1 MKLLSA
7 VRVSIGVLIAVAM
20 ATVQPAFAA
29 NYPLEILNIK
39 PAGTGGMVS
48 THRIYRA
55 YPGLEYNIRAAIAGG
70 AYPYTFSL
78 SNAPAGMTIDARGT
92 IVWVNPQAD
101 ATPTITVRDSEGTQ
115 VSASWT
121 IDVTTNGFKFLDA
134 VNGSDSAAG
143 TASAPWRTFQGLYNR
158 GLPAEIIYWRAGMYT
173 PAGIPVEN
181 DNVANGEE
189 RIVWNGSE
197 RPTTWLAY
205 PGERP
210 VFDFGYTGAGYPY
223 GTLSVPRI
231 RISEPNMYIDGF
243 EFRRSMTMA
252 FQVNQSNTHATT
264 FRRNHFDRHGPG
276 IDGGNSAFIMFVA
289 GANQG
294 VGTIIQDNTFSNI
307 QYGSANCALKLYM
320 LHKVL
325 IEDNVFRDTTPGSE
339 GVLAIKA
346 TSSQYMVRGNLFYNI
361 GTLAIGGNQNSGNG
375 VITTGE
381 MLYNTVLVP
390 SGGALELN
398 QNGAAGQA
406 FIYRN
411 TFVGTVLASNVDGAD
426 GPFRLYFNVIVN
438 NVSGTPSG
446 SHITHG
452 QVSDP
457 SRIILTNN
465 LTGYPSNNIVDSQGQ
480 LTAGYASYL
489 GTHGAQL
496 GNGPRPPTNVRIIR

>member
-7 VRVSIGVLIAVAM
+7 FRVSVGVLIAVAM

-39 PAGTGGMVS
+39 PAGTGGMVA

-55 YPGLEYNIRAAIAGG
+55 YPGFEYNIRAAIHGG

-134 VNGSDSAAG
+134 VNGNDSAAG
-143 TASAPWRTFQGLYNR
+143 TVGAPWRTFLGLYNR
-158 GLPAEIIYWRAGMYT
+158 GVVGEIIYWRAGTYT
-173 PAGIPVEN
+173 PDGVPVQN
-181 DNVANGEE
+181 PDNANGEE
-189 RIVWNGSE
+189 RIVWEGNA

-210 VFDFGYTGAGYPY
+210 VFDFGYTGSGYPY
-223 GTLSVPRI
+223 TTGSVPRI

-252 FQVNQSNTHATT
+252 FQVNQSNTHGTT

-276 IDGGNSAFIMFVA
+276 INGGNSAFIMFVS
-289 GANQG
+289 GVNQG
-294 VGTIIQDNTFSNI
+294 IGTIIQDNTFSNI
-307 QYGSANCALKLYM
+307 QYGTGNCALKLYK
-320 LHKVL
+320 LHKLLV
-325 IEDNVFRDTTPGSE
+325 EDNVFRDTTPGSE

-346 TSSQYMVRGNLFYNI
+346 TSSQYSVRGNLFYNI
-361 GTLAIGGNQNSGNG
+361 GTQAIGGNQNSGDG
-375 VITTGE
+375 VITGGE
-381 MLYNTVLVP
+381 VLYNTVLVP
-390 SGGALELN
+390 NGGAIEFN
-398 QNGAAGQA
+398 HDGAAGQT
-406 FIYRN
+406 FMYRN
-411 TFVGTVLASNVDGAD
+411 TFVGTVLASNVAAGD
-426 GPFRLYFNVIVN
+426 GPFHLSFNVIVN
-438 NVSGTPSG
+438 NDSGTPSG
-446 SHITHG
+446 SHIRHG
-452 QVSDP
+452 LVSDP
-457 SRIILTNN
+457 SRIVLTNN
-465 LTGYPSNNIVDSQGQ
+465 LTGFPSNNIVDSQGQ
-480 LTAGYASYL
+480 LTAGYASYV